1 MIMGRKQ
8 KQKEIKKGREQR
20 QQQKLERLK
29 NMDPSRLQR
38 RISELELKREKNNGK
53 LGQEERVLEGLKKDL
68 EAVRRMRG
76 DIGQIEK
83 NAENV
88 EPIRV
93 DKPLGMKSVFYH
105 PEWK

>member
-1 MIMGRKQ
+1 MIIGRKQ
-8 KQKEIKKGREQR
+8 KQRQLKKGREQR

-38 RISELELKREKNNGK
+38 RISELELKRDKNNGK

-68 EAVRRMRG
+68 EAVRKLRG

-83 NAENV
+83 NEENV
-88 EPIRV
+88 EPISA
-93 DKPLGMKSVFYH
+93 DKPLGIKSIFYH